1 MSKIRSA
8 SVQALAALAL
18 ASMMIMFSGEAE
30 ANECSASVSA
40 TVVGT
45 SVTLNWSI
53 KNGCAA
59 SNYRI
64 YRRDMDD
71 PDSRLQRIAEVD
83 SSVFSYTDS
92 GLAPNTA
99 YRYRIRSVGLNMLSA
114 RTDVTTN
121 APPTAT
127 FIPPTPEPTPESA
140 RSHAS
145 EENECGLGETI
156 PYVSFATPNSAVI
169 EGDSGKK
176 AASVVFTL
184 SEHLN
189 CDVSVRV
196 RVQKNY
202 DLRLIDDPL
211 DAVLELDSSGG
222 SYDYSYLSVNFEP
235 GTTSHTYT
243 FIVYGDT
250 YPESDEQMVLDIIS
264 AGFVTVGEVTVE
276 EIDGETVRTAEG
288 TSHIVTIVNDDQFA
302 VSMSSSDVS
311 VAEGEGFTLKIPAP
325 KTNYSV
331 AASANALDEYVEYG
345 GELFSMDLMV
355 TTGSSADDSDW
366 IVWASEIG
374 FPSYYGSDPVTTRA
388 EVQLEIRTLFDDE
401 IEDDE
406 TLIFKLKPSDT
417 RSEKFFKPS
426 SDTVTVTIEDNTVE
440 VSNLTV
446 GFHSALLLPQLR
458 RVPRADNC
466 VRDRISP
473 YRDLGF
479 EHPLASGDKPPIW
492 AIISLFEGCS
502 IDVTAVIS
510 ATPGF
515 PVQMRLAKSG
525 DVNAVRGLPT
535 AFTFDSSNT
544 AETFTVTANQ
554 VSSVKTVRLHLT
566 SREGLE
572 SFLEGL
578 VIEVIDVE

>member
-8 SVQALAALAL
+8 SVLALAALAL

-59 SNYRI
+59 SNYRVL
-64 YRRDMDD
+64 RRDMDD
-71 PDSRLQRIAEVD
+71 PDSRLQRIAEVG

-114 RTDVTTN
+114 RTDVATN

-127 FIPPTPEPTPESA
+127 FIPPTPEPTPEIA
-140 RSHAS
+140 HSHAS
-145 EENECGLGETI
+145 EEDECGLGETI

-169 EGDSGKK
+169 EGDVGTKS
-176 AASVVFTL
+176 ASVFFSL
-184 SEHLN
+184 SEPLG
-189 CDVSVRV
+189 CEISVRV
-196 RVQKNY
+196 RVLKNY
-202 DLRLIDDPL
+202 DLRLIAAPL

-222 SYDYSYLSVNFEP
+222 RYAYSYLSVNFEP
-235 GTTSHTYT
+235 GTTSQTYT
-243 FIVYGDT
+243 FRVYGDT

-264 AGFVTVGEVTVE
+264 AGFVTIGEVTVE

-288 TSHIVTIVNDDQFA
+288 TSHIITIVNDDQFA
-302 VSMSSSDVS
+302 VSMSSSSVS
-311 VAEGEGFTLKIPAP
+311 VAEGEGFTLTIPAP
-325 KTNYSV
+325 KTDYSV
-331 AASANALDEYVEYG
+331 ADSASALDEYVEYG
-345 GELFSMDLMV
+345 GEIFSMDLMV

-366 IVWASEIG
+366 IVWASKIG
-374 FPSYYGSDPVTTRA
+374 FPSYYGIDPVTTRA
-388 EVQLEIRTLFDDE
+388 EVLLEIRTLFDDE

-417 RSEKFFKPS
+417 RSGKFFKPS

-446 GFHSALLLPQLR
+446 GFVPDLLTTQIMNEPASENCD
-458 RVPRADNC
+458 RA
-466 VRDRISP
+466 RISP
-473 YRDLGF
+473 YDHLGYELF
-479 EHPLASGDKPPIW
+479 PSGVNKPPVW
-492 AIISLFEGCS
+492 AIISLYEGCS

-554 VSSVKTVRLHLT
+554 VSSDKTVRLHLT